1 LKKLLLF
8 LAFFFA
14 VSTEAQTNTARMLS
28 GVNAQTGTS
37 YTFVCTDATKLVT
50 FNNGSAVAATLFAAN
65 DPCSGP
71 GIMFSVKNIGTG
83 TVTITPTS
91 GTING
96 TASLV
101 LQSLQGADI
110 WNDGANYTAQG
121 STSSGPAPPPGFP
134 RLDQVTDQNTNKSFN
149 QGNGTL
155 AFTGGPGL
163 DLSGETSSMSIPV
176 VAGCTTTSNGQIC
189 FDPVGINI
197 HGYNGTDSI
206 VPLFSPSSV
215 TSGDIAGFLLSGG
228 QWTLTDLGPPSSSS
242 GGTVITAQ
250 ITNISEGDTICWD
263 STAVPPTFVNCTPG
277 VPPIVVSATSYTFDG
292 TERGEILYFTA
303 AGAKAISLPQASD
316 TSSFDANWFTFVK
329 NDGAGLA
336 TITATTSTF
345 FSTGTN
351 TLTISQGI
359 GCSIFSDPTVPG
371 KYYDRCSSVPLTAS
385 TNITLTPAA
394 YAISIAAAGGG
405 GGTITGA
412 GTANH
417 DTKWT
422 GAATVGNGCGLD
434 DGTTAVRCDNGYDV
448 NQLGA
453 YLWWATN
460 NAATG
465 TTLNKLACDDGTGKA
480 IICPFA
486 SSTTNN
492 PLGVAVAANGAAP
505 GTTGSTGIC
514 IIGFCSVIMDN
525 GATAGH
531 YAQSSTTVN
540 GDLSDVGTTI
550 PTNGQSY
557 WYIYSGNAGA
567 GTAAIIRNLTPSE
580 LNASSISGGNGRNL
594 QVSVNGT
601 ATTKN
606 IKNFNSTTPAA
617 GANNQNLV
625 VQTSAAGNTD
635 SISLE
640 VPLATTGQA
649 GLLQLAGGLGG
660 TSASPTLHSNHGLSF
675 SIGDPAGAALTAGST
690 TTNYLTIPFACTIN
704 AYNLLIDGGTI
715 TVKFWKI
722 ATGTAIPTSGNSI
735 NTSGVG
741 ISSGT
746 AIHSTSLGDF
756 TTTAVAAND
765 IMAMSVTVT
774 ATAKFVNGVL
784 SCQE

>member
-1 LKKLLLF
+1 LKKLLLS
-8 LAFFFA
+8 LALLLA
-14 VSTEAQTNTARMLS
+14 YRAPAQTNTARMLS
-28 GVNAQTGTS
+28 GINAQTGTT

-50 FNNGSAVAATLFAAN
+50 FNNSNPVAATLFAAT

-71 GIMFSVKNIGTG
+71 GIMFSVKNIGAG
-83 TVTITPTS
+83 NVTITPVS

-96 TASLV
+96 SASLI
-101 LQSLQGADI
+101 LQPLQGADI
-110 WNDGANYTAQG
+110 WNDGANYTSEG
-121 STSSGPAPPPGFP
+121 STTAGPPPAGFP
-134 RLDQVTDQNTNKSFN
+134 RLDQVTDQNISKSFN
-149 QGNGTL
+149 QGTGSL
-155 AFTGGPGL
+155 SFSGGPGL
-163 DLSGETSSMSIPV
+163 NLSGETSAMTIPL
-176 VAGCTTTSNGQIC
+176 VAGCATTSSGQIC
-189 FDPVGINI
+189 FDTTGLNY
-197 HGYNGTDSI
+197 HGNQGADSI
-206 VPLFSPSSV
+206 IPSFVPGGV
-215 TSGDIAGFLLSGG
+215 NSGDMAGFLLSGG
-228 QWTLTDLGPPSSSS
+228 KWTLTSLGPPSSSS
-242 GGTVITAQ
+242 GTVVTAT
-250 ITNISEGDTICWD
+250 ISNIQDGDSICWD
-263 STAVPPTFVNCTPG
+263 NTITPPGFVNCPPG
-277 VPPIVVSATSYTFDG
+277 VPPVVISGTTYAFDG
-292 TERGEILYFTA
+292 TERGEILYLTA
-303 AGAKAISLPQASD
+303 VGTKAISLPQASD
-316 TSSFDANWFTFVK
+316 ATAFNGNWFTFVK

-345 FSTGTN
+345 FSTGGA
-351 TLTISQGI
+351 TLTIAQGI
-359 GCSIFSDPTVPG
+359 GCSIFSDPTG
-371 KYYDRCSSVPLTAS
+371 TGTYYDRCSPVPLTAS

-412 GTANH
+412 GTANNV
-417 DTKWT
+417 TKWT
-422 GAATVGNGCGLD
+422 GAATVGNGCGID
-434 DGTTAVRCDNGYDV
+434 DGTNAVRCDKGYDV

-460 NAATG
+460 NAVTG
-465 TTLNKLACDDGTGKA
+465 TTANKLACDDGTGKA

-492 PLGVAVAANGAAP
+492 PLGVAVAANGATP

-557 WYIYSGNAGA
+557 WYIFTGNAGA

-594 QVSVNGT
+594 QLSVNGT
-601 ATTKN
+601 ATTKT

-625 VQTSAAGNTD
+625 VQTSASGNTD

-649 GLLQLAGGLGG
+649 GLVQLAGGLGG
-660 TSASPTLHSNHGLSF
+660 TSASPTLHTNHGLAF
-675 SIGDPAGAALTAGST
+675 SIGTPGGTALTVAST
-690 TTNYLTIPFACTIN
+690 TTSYLTIPFACTIS
-704 AYNLLIDGGTI
+704 AYNLAIDAGTI

-722 ATGTAIPTSGNSI
+722 ATGTAIPTSANSI

-746 AIHSTSLGDF
+746 AIHSTTLGDF
-756 TTTAVAAND
+756 TTTTVNAND
-765 IMAMSVTVT
+765 IMAMNVT
-774 ATAKFVNGVL
+774 AVATAAYVSGVL
-784 SCQE
+784 KCDQ